1 LALQERLRRR
11 LRTERQADDPV
22 SPSEDSALGPV
33 ENAAR
38 GAIRENLTDPDFGV
52 DDLAAAV
59 SMSRSTLYRKLKAEA
74 GATPSSL
81 LRTVRME
88 TARSLLREGEPATQV
103 AYAVGYA
110 SLSSF
115 SRAFAKDA
123 GMTPS
128 EFADAT
134 DAGSRSSG

>member
-1 LALQERLRRR
+1 
-11 LRTERQADDPV
+11 
-22 SPSEDSALGPV
+22 
-33 ENAAR
+33 
-38 GAIRENLTDPDFGV
+38 
-52 DDLAAAV
+52 
-59 SMSRSTLYRKLKAEA
+59 
-74 GATPSSL
+74 
-81 LRTVRME
+81 ME

-128 EFADAT
+128 EFAHAP
-134 DAGSRSSG
+134 DAGSASSA